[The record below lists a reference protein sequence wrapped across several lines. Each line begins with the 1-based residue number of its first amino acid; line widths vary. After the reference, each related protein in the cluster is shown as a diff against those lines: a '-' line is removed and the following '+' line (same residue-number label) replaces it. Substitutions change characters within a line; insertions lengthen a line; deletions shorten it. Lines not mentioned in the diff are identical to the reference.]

1 MSPAHKL
8 CMIPGPIEFHEDVLQ
23 AMATPATSHVAPNFI
38 PALGESIELLR
49 KVLFTSGQPFI
60 IAGSGTLGWDMTA
73 CNLVEAGE
81 DVLVCNSGYFGDRFG
96 ECLETYG
103 AKVTHLRVPIGESP
117 KLAAVAAALK
127 TKKFKAITITHVD
140 TSTGVLSDIKGIAE
154 VVRAESP
161 ETLVVVD
168 GVCSV
173 GSEEIRM
180 DAWGID
186 VVVTASQKALGA
198 PPGLCVM
205 GVSERAIGVFKT
217 RKTPVANYYAN
228 WNRWLPIMNAYESRK
243 PSYFATPAVQNVF
256 ALHVSLKQIVEQGVE
271 QRFVAHKVASAKA
284 KKFIHDLGL
293 TLVPTKVEHAANGM
307 SAVYYPEGVAATDLL
322 PKLAAHGIVA
332 AGGLHVEIAPK
343 YFRIGHMGI
352 SVTEPERGHLEAT
365 LNALKASLA
374 ECGYKG
380 AL

>member
-1 MSPAHKL
+1 
-8 CMIPGPIEFHEDVLQ
+8 PIEFHEDVLQ

-38 PALGESIELLR
+38 PVLGESIELLR
-49 KVLFTSGQPFI
+49 EVLFTSGQPFI

-73 CNLVEAGE
+73 SNLVEAGE
-81 DVLVCNSGYFGDRFG
+81 EVLVCNSGYFGDRFG

-103 AKVTHLRVPIGESP
+103 AKVTHLRVPIGDAP
-117 KLAAVAAALK
+117 QLAAVAAALK
-127 TKKFKAITITHVD
+127 TNKYKAITITHVD
-140 TSTGVLSDIKGIAE
+140 TSTGVLADIKGIAE
-154 VVRAESP
+154 VVRNESP

-168 GVCSV
+168 GVCS
-173 GSEEIRM
+173 
-180 DAWGID
+180 
-186 VVVTASQKALGA
+186 KALGA

-205 GVSERAIGVFKT
+205 GVSKRAIEVFKT
-217 RKTPVANYYAN
+217 RKTPVPNYYAN
-228 WNRWLPIMNAYESRK
+228 WNRWLPIMNAYEARK

-256 ALHVSLKQIVEQGVE
+256 ALHVSLKQIIAQGVE
-271 QRFVAHKVASAKA
+271 KRFAVHKEASAKA

-293 TLVPTKVEHAANGM
+293 KLVPTGLDHAANGM

-352 SVTEPERGHLEAT
+352 SVTEPERGHLDAT
-365 LNALKASLA
+365 LNAVKASLA

>member
-1 MSPAHKL
+1 MASHKL

-49 KVLFTSGQPFI
+49 QILFTSGQPFI

-73 CNLVEAGE
+73 SNLIEAGE

-117 KLAAVAAALK
+117 KLDDVAAALK

-140 TSTGVLSDIKGIAE
+140 TSTGVLADIKGIAD
-154 VVRAESP
+154 VVRRESP

-205 GVSERAIGVFKT
+205 GVSERAIGVFKN
-217 RKTPVANYYAN
+217 RNTPVPNYYAN
-228 WNRWLPIMNAYESRK
+228 WNRWLPIMNAYEARK

-256 ALHVSLKQIVEQGVE
+256 ALNVSLKQIVAQGIE
-271 QRFVAHKVASAKA
+271 KRFAVHKEASAKA

-293 TLVPTKVEHAANGM
+293 KLVPTSLEHAANGM

-352 SVTEPERGHLEAT
+352 SVTEPERGHLDAT

>member
-1 MSPAHKL
+1 
-8 CMIPGPIEFHEDVLQ
+8 
-23 AMATPATSHVAPNFI
+23 
-38 PALGESIELLR
+38 
-49 KVLFTSGQPFI
+49 
-60 IAGSGTLGWDMTA
+60 MTA
-73 CNLVEAGE
+73 CNLIEAGE

-117 KLAAVAAALK
+117 QLAAVAAALK
-127 TKKFKAITITHVD
+127 SKKFKAITITHVD
-140 TSTGVLSDIKGIAE
+140 TSTGVLSDIKGIAD
-154 VVRAESP
+154 VVRKESP

-205 GVSERAIGVFKT
+205 GVSTRAIEIFKA

-228 WNRWLPIMNAYESRK
+228 WNRWLPIMNAYEARK

-256 ALHVSLKQIVEQGVE
+256 ALHVSLKQIVAQGIE
-271 QRFVAHKVASAKA
+271 KRFAVHKEASLKA
-284 KKFIHDLGL
+284 KQFIHDLGL
-293 TLVPTKVEHAANGM
+293 KLVPTSLEHAANGM

-352 SVTEPERGHLEAT
+352 SVTEPERGHLDAT
-365 LNALKASLA
+365 LNALKSSLA

>member
-1 MSPAHKL
+1 MASSHKL
-8 CMIPGPIEFHEDVLQ
+8 CMIPGHGH
-23 AMATPATSHVAPNFI
+23 PATSHVAPNFI
-38 PALGESIELLR
+38 TVLGDSIRLLR
-49 KVLFTSGQPFI
+49 QVLFTSGQPFI

-73 CNLVEAGE
+73 SNLVEAGE

-103 AKVTHLRVPIGESP
+103 AKVTHLRAPIGDYVRPS
-117 KLAAVAAALK
+117 AVEEALK
-127 TKKFKAITITHVD
+127 GKKFKAVTITHVD

-154 VVRAESP
+154 AVRKVSP
-161 ETLVVVD
+161 DTLVVVD

-205 GVSERAIGVFKT
+205 GVSERAIGVFKA
-217 RKTPVANYYAN
+217 RSTPVPNYYAN
-228 WNRWLPIMNAYESRK
+228 WNRWLPIMQAYEAGK
-243 PSYFATPAVQNVF
+243 PSYFATPAVQNVM
-256 ALHVSLKQIVEQGVE
+256 ALNVSLNQIVKQGLDARFEQH
-271 QRFVAHKVASAKA
+271 RVASAKA
-284 KKFIHDLGL
+284 REVISRLQLK
-293 TLVPTKVEHAANGM
+293 LVPTSASHAANGM
-307 SAVYYPEGVAATDLL
+307 SAVYYPEGVVATDLL
-322 PKLAAHGIVA
+322 PRLAQRGVVA

-352 SVTEPERGHLEAT
+352 SVEPERGYLDKTLTALEE
-365 LNALKASLA
+365 ALADIK
-374 ECGYKG
+374 KG
-380 AL
+380 L